1 MATTRTTASTSPNS
15 CADIVT
21 PGSAPV
27 DPAGVA
33 ERLREV
39 RERIARAGGSQVA
52 VIAVTKSFPPEAVLA
67 AIAAGADG
75 IGENY
80 AQELDAKASVVAE
93 AKGSGCPVHFIGQLQ
108 SNKVRVVAPRRRHP
122 IGGSTLA
129 DRRDRA
135 TGTGGGGDG
144 AGLTGRRA
152 GQGRL

>member
-1 MATTRTTASTSPNS
+1 M
-15 CADIVT
+15 
-21 PGSAPV
+21 

-39 RERIARAGGSQVA
+39 RERIVRAGGSRVA

-108 SNKVRVVAPRRRHP
+108 SNKVRVVSRHADV
-122 IGGSTLA
+122 IQSVDRCST
-129 DRRDRA
+129 
-135 TGTGGGGDG
+135 TEV
-144 AGLTGRRA
+144 
-152 GQGRL
+152 